1 MKNSIKILA
10 VKTLF
15 LFWLLPA
22 VNLAAQT
29 TITSTTTGGKWNDVT
44 TWVGGGIPTAN
55 NHVVINGPVYI
66 NGTFSCMNLTIN
78 SNAELYND
86 VYSTVTLTVTGNLIN
101 KGKIS
106 THPTS
111 GYRLS
116 VSVKGN
122 IENNG
127 IWTVQKTFLS
137 GNSNQYLKQG
147 AGAKFEG
154 EFETTDDNGD
164 IVLNSNVNFL
174 NSSWDLKSSRILTN
188 GYRLITLDYHL
199 KNGFIVS
206 NDHLELN
213 NTVVS
218 GLTFDGTYKLHGKIR
233 IQNGIVFKGQATL
246 LDTLHNDT
254 YYTTTLV
261 VEGDMVNEGY
271 LITHPSS
278 GYRMSVDLWKD
289 LENKGV
295 WAPYQTTFKAVTNQ
309 QISQASGKKF
319 EGYFAKSDSLGQI
332 VLDSDVVF
340 DNNIFDLAKSTL
352 NTNGHLLQ
360 TINFKLQNG
369 KIASEDRMLLE
380 NSILAQL
387 SFSGNYKLDGK
398 IRIQYGIVFK
408 GNTTLLDT
416 LHNDTYYNTT
426 LVVEGDMVNEG
437 YLITHPSS
445 GYRLSVDLWK
455 DLENKGVWVPY
466 QTTFKAVTNQQI
478 SQASDKKFEGYFAK
492 SDSLGQIVLGSD
504 VVFNNNTFDLAKS
517 TLNTNGHLL
526 QTINFKLQNGKIA
539 SEDRMLLENSILAQ
553 LSFSGNYKLDGKIR
567 IQYGI
572 VFKGNTTLLDT
583 LHNDTYYNTTL
594 VVEGDM
600 VNEGYLISHPSS
612 SYRLRVDLW
621 SDLENKGIWA
631 PYQTTFKA
639 VTDQQISQASG
650 KKFEGYFTKSD
661 SLGQVVLGSDVVFDN
676 NTFDL
681 AKSTLNTN
689 EHLLQSNNYSFSN
702 GKIWCNDTVFFN
714 DTKLSGITA
723 KGNFVLKGKVRI
735 QNNNTF
741 EGIVTLADSLFND
754 TYYNS
759 TLKISGNLINEGYL
773 INNPSG
779 YRLSLSING
788 NIENNKHL
796 SIQTIY
802 LTGSN
807 ERTIGGKNVNG
818 IEAAFYVDDSIVLT
832 GSNTLPNLNFTSNP
846 EAGCLVKEGAV
857 LNIRSAVSN
866 ASKIKNYG
874 RVGIEQEMDN
884 SFNKTYTFFAA
895 SASVPGNPEF
905 LKLTVDNY
913 GYQQHPTATGTINTW
928 WRLRNSPGTYNDS
941 LNWLKLTYPDDALN
955 GANEDSIMVFHS
967 PNSGLTWKTIRAD
980 YTVDKEKN
988 EVTINKAPSWGHYL
1002 LSSSA
1007 LGITSFQPLVES
1019 AEPRFGGN
1027 SGQLTMYIFGAGFK
1041 NSTTV
1046 KLQRPGQTTIVAD
1059 TTMLTDIFGESML
1072 ARFNLKGQS
1081 LGSYDVVVETPGET
1095 TITLTNYFTIEQ
1107 GERSDPWSAIA
1118 GRNRFLLNRWSTFNL
1133 SYGNTAN
1140 TDALG
1145 TILVYV
1151 VDDLPGLEVEFPD
1164 VNIILPKTLV
1174 EMGPDFTRF
1183 SDSLDIYYV
1192 SDSLSGYEGQ
1202 NMRIYP
1208 FYIPYIAAGSSNSV
1222 RVRVKLT
1229 GTGSLNMDSWILDPL
1244 YEVIDYNLKSA
1255 EPMPAE
1261 VRACITAAAMKAWYG
1276 GMVSMGASVVP
1287 GLACWSIIDKTIDPI
1302 GYITPEELKP
1312 EGKETWG
1319 SWLWKGVSIMGS
1331 AVQCGASFVPVIGT
1345 AVSLGISMVNTTID
1359 MKDGY
1364 DATEGC
1370 WRKFRKKSQSKLK
1383 SNGVSSFDPNEKAGP
1398 QGYTADRY
1406 IPKEGNLNYTIF
1418 FENLPTAG
1426 ASALEVFITDT
1437 LDVTKFDFSTF
1448 SFHTIAFADTSIKI
1462 QQYAKEFQVL
1472 VDLFPKKET
1481 IVQIHGKLDTLTGI
1495 VKWDFH
1501 SLDRQ
1506 TMELTEDPDG
1516 GFLPP
1521 NKISPEGEG
1530 HVTFS
1535 CKLKSSVQHNDLIS
1549 NRASIVFDLNKPI
1562 ITNTFSN
1569 RIDDRIPES
1578 TIFPLA
1584 LAQED
1589 SVFTVSWT
1597 GSDQGSQI
1605 ENYNIFVS
1613 VNDSAYVLWK
1623 IAKTAGSAEFTGKD
1637 GYQYR
1642 FFSVATDSIGFAE
1655 PYKTS
1660 AEAVTVVD
1668 VNTGSGLTGNVFAE
1682 IQVYPN
1688 PADQYC
1694 TVAFNM
1700 KNPGEVEI
1708 LLHDITGRTT
1718 YRKTRDFWP
1727 SGLQR
1732 ARLDLKDIPDGLYLV
1747 QIKAGEYA
1755 HYIKLIKRAE

>member
-1 MKNSIKILA
+1 MKNVMKKSVAI
-10 VKTLF
+10 TLF
-15 LFWLLPA
+15 YLLSLLLS
-22 VNLAAQT
+22 VHLSAQT
-29 TITSTTTGGKWNDVT
+29 TITSTASGGKWNDAA
-44 TWVGGGIPTAN
+44 TWVGGQVPGEN
-55 NHVVINGPVYI
+55 NHVTINGQVEL
-66 NGTFSCMNLTIN
+66 NVNATCRNLTIN
-78 SNAELYND
+78 SSGYLYN
-86 VYSTVTLTVTGNLIN
+86 VYSWYFTLTVNGDITNNGVVSNNPGGSNLYLNISGNIINNGVWAPRETKLISSSNRLLSQTGGKKFEGKFIKNEADGFILLDSDVTFSGNTWELGGSQIQTNGFKLTMQDYKLNNGILQSNDTINLHNTTLYKMTLNGDYKLEGTIDITGGNVFNGSATILDSLRNMYSWYYTLTVNGDITNNGVVSNNPGGSNLYLDIFGNIINNGVWAPRETKLISSSNQFLSQGEGSFFEGKFVKNDTLGVVLLASDVTFSGNTWELGGSQIQTNGFKLTMQDYKLNNGILQSNDTINLHNTTLYKMTLNGDYKLEGTIDIRGGNVFNGSATILDSLRNIYSWYYTLTVNGDLIN
-101 KGKIS
+101 NGV
-106 THPTS
+106 
-111 GYRLS
+111 
-116 VSVKGN
+116 VSNNPGGSNLYLNIAGN
-122 IENNG
+122 IENN
-127 IWTVQKTFLS
+127 
-137 GNSNQYLKQG
+137 N
-147 AGAKFEG
+147 
-154 EFETTDDNGD
+154 
-164 IVLNSNVNFL
+164 
-174 NSSWDLKSSRILTN
+174 RI
-188 GYRLITLDYHL
+188 D
-199 KNGFIVS
+199 
-206 NDHLELN
+206 
-213 NTVVS
+213 
-218 GLTFDGTYKLHGKIR
+218 
-233 IQNGIVFKGQATL
+233 
-246 LDTLHNDT
+246 
-254 YYTTTLV
+254 
-261 VEGDMVNEGY
+261 
-271 LITHPSS
+271 
-278 GYRMSVDLWKD
+278 
-289 LENKGV
+289 
-295 WAPYQTTFKAVTNQ
+295 VT
-309 QISQASGKKF
+309 
-319 EGYFAKSDSLGQI
+319 
-332 VLDSDVVF
+332 
-340 DNNIFDLAKSTL
+340 
-352 NTNGHLLQ
+352 
-360 TINFKLQNG
+360 
-369 KIASEDRMLLE
+369 
-380 NSILAQL
+380 
-387 SFSGNYKLDGK
+387 
-398 IRIQYGIVFK
+398 
-408 GNTTLLDT
+408 
-416 LHNDTYYNTT
+416 
-426 LVVEGDMVNEG
+426 
-437 YLITHPSS
+437 
-445 GYRLSVDLWK
+445 
-455 DLENKGVWVPY
+455 
-466 QTTFKAVTNQQI
+466 
-478 SQASDKKFEGYFAK
+478 
-492 SDSLGQIVLGSD
+492 
-504 VVFNNNTFDLAKS
+504 
-517 TLNTNGHLL
+517 
-526 QTINFKLQNGKIA
+526 
-539 SEDRMLLENSILAQ
+539 
-553 LSFSGNYKLDGKIR
+553 
-567 IQYGI
+567 
-572 VFKGNTTLLDT
+572 
-583 LHNDTYYNTTL
+583 
-594 VVEGDM
+594 
-600 VNEGYLISHPSS
+600 
-612 SYRLRVDLW
+612 RV
-621 SDLENKGIWA
+621 
-631 PYQTTFKA
+631 
-639 VTDQQISQASG
+639 
-650 KKFEGYFTKSD
+650 YFT
-661 SLGQVVLGSDVVFDN
+661 G
-676 NTFDL
+676 T
-681 AKSTLNTN
+681 
-689 EHLLQSNNYSFSN
+689 
-702 GKIWCNDTVFFN
+702 
-714 DTKLSGITA
+714 
-723 KGNFVLKGKVRI
+723 
-735 QNNNTF
+735 
-741 EGIVTLADSLFND
+741 
-754 TYYNS
+754 
-759 TLKISGNLINEGYL
+759 
-773 INNPSG
+773 
-779 YRLSLSING
+779 
-788 NIENNKHL
+788 
-796 SIQTIY
+796 
-802 LTGSN
+802 N
-807 ERTIGGKNVNG
+807 ERTITGSGGKS
-818 IEAAFYVDDSIVLT
+818 IQADFYIDDAVVFT
-832 GSNTLPNLNFTSNP
+832 GDILLPNLQFTGKQ
-846 EAGCLVKEGAV
+846 EARCTVKQGATLTI
-857 LNIRSAVSN
+857 LNAVSN
-866 ASKIKNYG
+866 TSKIKNYG
-874 RVGIEQEMDN
+874 RVSIGQEMDN
-884 SFNKTYTFFAA
+884 TFNKTYTYFAA

-905 LKLTVDNY
+905 LKLTIDNY

-941 LNWLKLTYPDDALN
+941 LNWLKLTYPEDALN

-967 PNSGLTWKTIRAD
+967 PNSGLTWKTIRTD

-1081 LGSYDVVVETPGET
+1081 LGSYDVVVETPDEK
-1095 TITLTNYFTIEQ
+1095 TITLTNYFAIEQ

-1145 TILVYV
+1145 TVLVYV

-1164 VNIILPKTLV
+1164 VNIIMPKTL
-1174 EMGPDFTRF
+1174 EDMGPDYTRF
-1183 SDSLDIYYV
+1183 RDSLDIYYV
-1192 SDSLSGYEGQ
+1192 SDSLSGYEGK

-1302 GYITPEELKP
+1302 GYVTPEELKP

-1345 AVSLGISMVNTTID
+1345 AVSLGISLVNTTID

-1406 IPKEGNLNYTIF
+1406 ISKEGNLNYTIF

-1437 LDVTKFDFSTF
+1437 LDITKFDFSTF
-1448 SFHTIAFADTSIKI
+1448 SFHAIAFADTAIKI

-1472 VDLFPKKET
+1472 VDLYPKKET

-1506 TMELTEDPDG
+1506 TLELTEDPDG

-1535 CKLKSSVQHNDLIS
+1535 CKLKPTVKHDDLIS

-1562 ITNTFSN
+1562 ITNTFTN

-1578 TIFPLA
+1578 AVTPLA
-1584 LAQED
+1584 LIQED
-1589 SVFTVSWT
+1589 TVFTVSWM

-1623 IAKTAGSAEFTGKD
+1623 VAKTAGSAEFTGKD
-1637 GYQYR
+1637 GSQYR

-1660 AEAVTVVD
+1660 AEAATVIEVS
-1668 VNTGSGLTGNVFAE
+1668 TGSGITGNIDNE
-1682 IQVYPN
+1682 MQVYPN
-1688 PADQYC
+1688 PADQHC

-1718 YRKTRDFWP
+1718 FTKTKDFWP

-1732 ARLDLKDIPDGLYLV
+1732 TRLDLKDIQDGLYMI
-1747 QIKAGEYA
+1747 QIKVGHNS
-1755 HYIKLIKRAE
+1755 HYMKLIKRTE

>member
-1 MKNSIKILA
+1 
-10 VKTLF
+10 
-15 LFWLLPA
+15 
-22 VNLAAQT
+22 
-29 TITSTTTGGKWNDVT
+29 
-44 TWVGGGIPTAN
+44 
-55 NHVVINGPVYI
+55 
-66 NGTFSCMNLTIN
+66 
-78 SNAELYND
+78 
-86 VYSTVTLTVTGNLIN
+86 
-101 KGKIS
+101 
-106 THPTS
+106 
-111 GYRLS
+111 
-116 VSVKGN
+116 
-122 IENNG
+122 
-127 IWTVQKTFLS
+127 
-137 GNSNQYLKQG
+137 
-147 AGAKFEG
+147 
-154 EFETTDDNGD
+154 
-164 IVLNSNVNFL
+164 
-174 NSSWDLKSSRILTN
+174 
-188 GYRLITLDYHL
+188 
-199 KNGFIVS
+199 
-206 NDHLELN
+206 
-213 NTVVS
+213 
-218 GLTFDGTYKLHGKIR
+218 
-233 IQNGIVFKGQATL
+233 
-246 LDTLHNDT
+246 
-254 YYTTTLV
+254 
-261 VEGDMVNEGY
+261 MVNEGT

-278 GYRMSVDLWKD
+278 G
-289 LENKGV
+289 
-295 WAPYQTTFKAVTNQ
+295 
-309 QISQASGKKF
+309 
-319 EGYFAKSDSLGQI
+319 
-332 VLDSDVVF
+332 
-340 DNNIFDLAKSTL
+340 
-352 NTNGHLLQ
+352 
-360 TINFKLQNG
+360 
-369 KIASEDRMLLE
+369 
-380 NSILAQL
+380 
-387 SFSGNYKLDGK
+387 
-398 IRIQYGIVFK
+398 
-408 GNTTLLDT
+408 
-416 LHNDTYYNTT
+416 
-426 LVVEGDMVNEG
+426 
-437 YLITHPSS
+437 
-445 GYRLSVDLWK
+445 
-455 DLENKGVWVPY
+455 
-466 QTTFKAVTNQQI
+466 
-478 SQASDKKFEGYFAK
+478 
-492 SDSLGQIVLGSD
+492 
-504 VVFNNNTFDLAKS
+504 
-517 TLNTNGHLL
+517 
-526 QTINFKLQNGKIA
+526 
-539 SEDRMLLENSILAQ
+539 
-553 LSFSGNYKLDGKIR
+553 
-567 IQYGI
+567 
-572 VFKGNTTLLDT
+572 
-583 LHNDTYYNTTL
+583 
-594 VVEGDM
+594 
-600 VNEGYLISHPSS
+600 
-612 SYRLRVDLW
+612 YRLRVDLW
-621 SDLENKGIWA
+621 SDLENKGVWA

-650 KKFEGYFTKSD
+650 KKYEGKFIKNDT
-661 SLGQVVLGSDVVFDN
+661 LGAVVLASDVLFKDN
-676 NTFDL
+676 TWEFNGARL
-681 AKSTLNTN
+681 RTN
-689 EHLLQSNNYSFSN
+689 GFKLTASNFYLSRGIIHS
-702 GKIWCNDTVFFN
+702 NDTINLDQSTIYVMTFN
-714 DTKLSGITA
+714 GDYKLEGKTVITS
-723 KGNFVLKGKVRI
+723 
-735 QNNNTF
+735 NNNTF
-741 EGIVTLADSLFND
+741 NGKVTVLDSLHNISSWYYTLNVNGDLVNNGVISNNPAGQSLYLNIAGNVINNGVWSPRETKLTSTSDQLLSQTEGKKYEGKFIKND
-754 TYYNS
+754 TLGAVVLTSDVMFKDNTWEFNGARVRTNGFKLTASNFYLNRGIIHSNDTINLDQSTIYVMTFNGDYKLEGKIVVTSNSNIFNGKATILDSLHNKSSWYY
-759 TLKISGNLINEGYL
+759 TLTINGDL
-773 INNPSG
+773 VNNGVVSSNPSG
-779 YRLSLSING
+779 SNLYLNIAG
-788 NIENNKHL
+788 NIENNNR
-796 SIQTIY
+796 IDVRGVY
-802 LTGSN
+802 FTGTN
-807 ERTIGGKNVNG
+807 ERTI
-818 IEAAFYVDDSIVLT
+818 T
-832 GSNTLPNLNFTSNP
+832 GSGSKSIQADFYIDDAVVFTGDILLSNLQFTGKQ
-846 EAGCLVKEGAV
+846 EASCTVKQGAA
-857 LNIRSAVSN
+857 LTILKAVSN
-866 ASKIKNYG
+866 ASKIYNYG
-874 RVGIEQEMDN
+874 RVSIEQEMN
-884 SFNKTYTFFAA
+884 NTSNKTYTYYAA
-895 SASVPGNPEF
+895 SASVPGDPAF
-905 LKLTVDNY
+905 LKLTIDNY

-967 PNSGLTWKTIRAD
+967 PNSGLTWKTIRTD
-980 YTVDKEKN
+980 YTIDKEKN

-1027 SGQLTMYIFGAGFK
+1027 SGQLTMYLFGAGFK

-1072 ARFNLKGQS
+1072 AHFNLKGQS

-1164 VNIILPKTLV
+1164 VNIIMPKTLV
-1174 EMGPDFTRF
+1174 EMGADFTRF
-1183 SDSLDIYYV
+1183 RDSLDIYYV

-1302 GYITPEELKP
+1302 GYVTPEELKP

-1406 IPKEGNLNYTIF
+1406 ISKEGNLNYTIF

-1448 SFHTIAFADTSIKI
+1448 SFHNIAFADTSIKI

-1472 VDLFPKKET
+1472 VDLYPKKET

-1535 CKLKSSVQHNDLIS
+1535 CKLKSSVQHADLIS

-1578 TIFPLA
+1578 TIVPLA

-1623 IAKTAGSAEFTGKD
+1623 VAKTAGSAEFIGKD
-1637 GYQYR
+1637 KYQYR

-1660 AEAVTVVD
+1660 AEAATVID
-1668 VNTGSGLTGNVFAE
+1668 VSTGSATTGNVLTE
-1682 IQVYPN
+1682 MQVYPN
-1688 PADQYC
+1688 PAEQYC
-1694 TVAFNM
+1694 KVVFNM
-1700 KNPGEVEI
+1700 KVPGEVI
-1708 LLHDITGRTT
+1708 ISLQDMMGRDIAKSIRE
-1718 YRKTRDFWP
+1718 FWP
-1727 SGLQR
+1727 AGLQTVR
-1732 ARLDLKDIPDGLYLV
+1732 MDLSNVPDGLFLI
-1747 QIKAGEYA
+1747 QLREGENIY
-1755 HYIKLIKRAE
+1755 YQKLIKKN